1 MLYRFKQ
8 LIILLG
14 DFFWLYLS
22 LFFALA
28 IRYLEFP
35 LHRFTLLLNSF
46 WPLFLLSVII
56 FYIASLYDVSKKKS
70 FGELIQNSVISAL
83 VWMFLGF
90 AYFYFQQSP
99 IGSPKTI
106 LFLTAIFYALFTSFW
121 RYLHFRYL
129 AKNILKTKTVII
141 GLTKETLE
149 IANLFI
155 REPERGYVVC
165 GFVENNPELLLP
177 ENLKDYPLFN
187 SFADLKKTGLN
198 CDLII
203 LSPQTSTN
211 ENLAK
216 EIYTEFFTGVSIV
229 GLVEIYEKMFGRL
242 PPFVFSENWFL
253 NNLPEQEKKVYD
265 RVKIILDYTAGVLMG
280 LFFIITFPILAL
292 LIKITSRGPIF
303 FTQTRTGLLGKPF
316 KMYKYRTMR
325 ALNADGSAETHGP
338 QFAQQKDDRITILG
352 KIMRATR
359 LDEIPQFI
367 NILKNEM
374 SLIGPRPERPEFVVE
389 LVNTMPYYRLRHL
402 TKPGLTG
409 WAQLHNS
416 YYGSIEENLKKLE
429 YDLYYIKH
437 RSPALDI
444 MIILKTVAVVLKMM
458 GR

>member
-8 LIILLG
+8 LIVLIG

-165 GFVENNPELLLP
+165 CFVEIKPELLFP
-177 ENLKDYPLFN
+177 ENLIDYPLFN
-187 SFADLKKTGLN
+187 SFSDLK
-198 CDLII
+198 
-203 LSPQTSTN
+203 
-211 ENLAK
+211 
-216 EIYTEFFTGVSIV
+216 
-229 GLVEIYEKMFGRL
+229 
-242 PPFVFSENWFL
+242 
-253 NNLPEQEKKVYD
+253 
-265 RVKIILDYTAGVLMG
+265 
-280 LFFIITFPILAL
+280 
-292 LIKITSRGPIF
+292 
-303 FTQTRTGLLGKPF
+303 
-316 KMYKYRTMR
+316 
-325 ALNADGSAETHGP
+325 
-338 QFAQQKDDRITILG
+338 
-352 KIMRATR
+352 
-359 LDEIPQFI
+359 
-367 NILKNEM
+367 
-374 SLIGPRPERPEFVVE
+374 
-389 LVNTMPYYRLRHL
+389 
-402 TKPGLTG
+402 
-409 WAQLHNS
+409 
-416 YYGSIEENLKKLE
+416 
-429 YDLYYIKH
+429 
-437 RSPALDI
+437 
-444 MIILKTVAVVLKMM
+444 
-458 GR
+458 

>member
-35 LHRFTLLLNSF
+35 LHRFNLLLDSF
-46 WPLFLLSVII
+46 LPLFLMSVVI

-70 FGELIQNSVISAL
+70 FGELIQNSIISTML
-83 VWMFLGF
+83 WMFLGF

-106 LFLTAIFYALFTSFW
+106 LFLTAIFYALFSVLW
-121 RYLHFRYL
+121 RYFHLRYL
-129 AKNILKTKTVII
+129 AKNILKTRVLII
-141 GLTKETLE
+141 GVTCESLE
-149 IANLFI
+149 LANLFV
-155 REPERGYVVC
+155 REPERGFVLC
-165 GFVENNPELLLP
+165 GFLEKNENIILP
-177 ENLKDYPLFN
+177 ENLRSYPLFKTFEN
-187 SFADLKKTGLN
+187 LKQSNVN

-203 LSPQTSTN
+203 LSPQITGD
-211 ENLAK
+211 ENLAR
-216 EIYTEFFTGVSIV
+216 EVYAEFFSGKSVVS
-229 GLVEIYEKMFGRL
+229 LNDIYEKMFGRL

-265 RVKIILDYTAGVLMG
+265 RVKIIFDYIAGLFMG
-280 LFFIITFPILAL
+280 LFFIITFPVLAL
-292 LIKITSRGPIF
+292 LIKITSQGPIF

-325 ALNADGSAETHGP
+325 ALSADGSAETHGP

-374 SLIGPRPERPEFVVE
+374 SFIGPRPERPEFVAE
-389 LVNTMPYYRLRHL
+389 LVNAMPYYRLRHL

-409 WAQLHNS
+409 WAQLQNS
-416 YYGSIEENLKKLE
+416 YYGNIEENLKKLE

-437 RSPALDI
+437 RSPTLDLMI
-444 MIILKTVAVVLKMM
+444 MLKTVAVVLKMM